1 LTDFKG
7 FAPHNLPEIHERI
20 NNMTQP
26 ASDVLEAFGIS
37 TRPVPVA
44 GGRNLCFKA
53 GDIILKPSDD
63 DQEAEYVGSLCHSI
77 AALQPTNYYV
87 PEPITSQLG
96 YVYKGWTAWTFLPGK
111 SEPNLEA
118 ILEACRGFHAD
129 TATLSTEKPEF
140 LKQRLDRFTEADS
153 VTWEEK
159 TLDEVAD
166 VNTEILSIIQPALD
180 QLLKLR
186 KPILA
191 DLKNQLIHGD
201 LTGNI
206 LFDADTNVPPGII
219 DITLYWRPALYA
231 EAIIVADG
239 LAWLGKGAE
248 LIEAF
253 GTDEVRLQL
262 LVRALYWRLLS
273 YAIDPDLVFVGWHLP
288 RVDYG
293 RCAAIVGGFL
303 EG

>member
-1 LTDFKG
+1 M
-7 FAPHNLPEIHERI
+7 I
-20 NNMTQP
+20 QP
-26 ASDVLEAFGIS
+26 TSDVLEAFGIS
-37 TRPVPVA
+37 SEPVPIA
-44 GGRNLCFKA
+44 GGRGLCFRA
-53 GDIILKPSDD
+53 GDRILRPSDD

-77 AALQPTNYYV
+77 AALQPTKYHV
-87 PEPITSQLG
+87 PEPIASRVG

-111 SEPNLEA
+111 SKPNLEA
-118 ILEACRGFHAD
+118 ILEACRDFHAD
-129 TATLSTEKPEF
+129 TAKLSTEKPEF
-140 LKQRLDRFTEADS
+140 LKYRRDRFTEADL

-166 VNTEILSIIQPALD
+166 VNPEILSTIQPALD
-180 QLLKLR
+180 QLRKLR

-206 LFDADTNVPPGII
+206 LFDVDTNVPPGII

-239 LAWLGKGAE
+239 LAWLGNGAE
-248 LIEAF
+248 LVEAF
-253 GTDEVRLQL
+253 GIDDVRLQL

-273 YAIDPDLVFVGWHLP
+273 YAIDPDLGFVGWHLP

-293 RCAAIVGGFL
+293 RCAAVVGVFL
-303 EG
+303 QG